1 MLGSSRIRINRSIN
15 QIAAALLFAGA
26 EFMGKPKQR
35 HVAAKPASKK
45 NDSDGEDGWVI
56 VKKQRVTILV
66 PPLPVGRMLDPGPSK
81 PDATVPVKAV
91 NHKSTVLIEATTN
104 TRRISLVDELEKLAP
119 LAPNRGGDPITAT
132 ATPPAHHFSALHS
145 LRRLNVTMES
155 RKPNL
160 ADTFRSIDALGV
172 SNISK
177 TIKRSR
183 LLLGPGSFLDGE
195 MLLNQRLRA
204 SLLEKKLQKA
214 GGLSRWLASI
224 GLRQFVRIFQE
235 KSFSKFQLVNLS
247 MKKLKDMGAD
257 AVGPRRKLIH
267 AIDCICQPHCFGA
280 H

>member
-1 MLGSSRIRINRSIN
+1 MV
-15 QIAAALLFAGA
+15 
-26 EFMGKPKQR
+26 KPKQR

-66 PPLPVGRMLDPGPSK
+66 PPLRSGRMLDPGPSK
-81 PDATVPVKAV
+81 PEAAVPVKAV
-91 NHKSTVLIEATTN
+91 TNKSTVLIETSTN
-104 TRRISLVDELEKLAP
+104 TMRMPLADVEENLAP
-119 LAPNRGGDPITAT
+119 LASNRGGDPITAT
-132 ATPPAHHFSALHS
+132 TPPPAHHFSALHS

-155 RKPNL
+155 RKPSQ
-160 ADTFRSIDALGV
+160 ADAFRSIDAFGV

-177 TIKRSR
+177 TFKRPR
-183 LLLGPGSFLDGE
+183 LFLDSE

-224 GLRQFVRIFQE
+224 GLRQFARIFQE
-235 KSFSKFQLVNLS
+235 RSFSKFQLVNLS

-267 AIDCICQPHCFGA
+267 AIDCICQPHCFGT